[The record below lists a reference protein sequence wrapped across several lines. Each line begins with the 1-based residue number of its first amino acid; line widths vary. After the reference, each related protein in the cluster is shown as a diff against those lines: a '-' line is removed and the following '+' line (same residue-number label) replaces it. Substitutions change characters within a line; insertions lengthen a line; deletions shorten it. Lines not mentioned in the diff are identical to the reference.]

1 MFYHL
6 FGPLKDVEIWGY
18 SFFNVFQYVTFRS
31 IAAFITALM
40 FSLFLGPRFIRLL
53 KSHQAIESINEY
65 LPVSHKEKEGTPT
78 MGGLIVISSLL
89 ISVLLWNNL
98 INNNILIMIITT
110 VWLGGVGFL
119 DDYLKNFLKVKQGLI
134 AKYKLMAQ
142 VTLGVLI
149 CSALYFGSPA
159 DSSISQISIPFMKN
173 TILYLGIFIIP
184 VGVFIITGTSNAVN
198 LTDGLDGL
206 ASGTVAFSAF
216 ALGVMAYLKGN
227 YNLASYLNL
236 EFLANAGELTVFISA
251 LIGTL
256 LGFLW
261 YNIKPAQIILG
272 DTGSLS
278 LGGILAVL
286 AILLR
291 EEIFF
296 GIVGGIFVVEALSTI
311 IQRYYFK
318 YTRIKFGKGKRV
330 FLCAPI
336 HHHFE
341 MKGISEQKI
350 VVRFW
355 IIAALLAAIGLS
367 TLKLR

>member
-6 FGPLKDVEIWGY
+6 FSPIVHKQLFGI
-18 SFFNVFQYVTFRS
+18 SIFNVFQYVTSRS
-31 IAAFITALM
+31 IAAFITALI
-40 FSLFLGPRFIRLL
+40 FSLFLGPKFIRLL
-53 KSHQAIESINEY
+53 KKYQAVETIDEDV
-65 LPVSHKEKEGTPT
+65 PAMHRQKQGTPT
-78 MGGLIVISSLL
+78 MGGLIVLSGLLLSS
-89 ISVLLWNNL
+89 LLWNNL
-98 INNNILIMIITT
+98 TTNNILIMLLTT
-110 VWLGGVGFL
+110 IWLGAVGFL
-119 DDYLKNFLKVKQGLI
+119 DDYLKNFRHEKKGLI

-142 VTLGVLI
+142 IALGLMVALI
-149 CSALYFGSPA
+149 LYYGAP
-159 DSSISQISIPFMKN
+159 DKSIITKVNIPFLKD
-173 TILYLGIFIIP
+173 YAVQLGWLFIPFVIFMI
-184 VGVFIITGTSNAVN
+184 VGTSNAVN

-206 ASGTVAFSAF
+206 AGGTIAF
-216 ALGVMAYLKGN
+216 AGFSLGVMAFLKGH
-227 YNLASYLNL
+227 YGFSEYLNL
-236 EFLANAGELTVFISA
+236 DYISNAGELTIFTSA
-251 LIGTL
+251 LMGTI

-261 YNIKPAQIILG
+261 YNTQPAEIFLG

-296 GIVGGIFVVEALSTI
+296 AIAGSIFIVEALSVI

-318 YTRIKFGKGKRV
+318 YTRKKYGKGKRV

-341 MKGISEQKI
+341 LKGIKESKI

-355 IIAALLAAIGLS
+355 IIAAFSAAVAIG
-367 TLKLR
+367 TIKLR